1 MWVLYV
7 YSESTVITH
16 CRSNWKLS
24 SQMGLAALK
33 KKSSAC
39 QSLCYRYASVSTR
52 TWSPSCK
59 GFSLHQTLSMALKKM
74 KGRSPVQ
81 ALQCKSLR
89 VRMLSYPQFR
99 FTMLF
104 GPNLVPQPDSR
115 SLQSD
120 RTEVYVMNK
129 SIFHIAGNKASK
141 MNNKAQASRR
151 FLHSPQCPI
160 P

>member
-7 YSESTVITH
+7 YSESTVMTH

-89 VRMLSYPQFR
+89 VRMLNYSEFHFIMPY
-99 FTMLF
+99 
-104 GPNLVPQPDSR
+104 GPVWCHDQTVAIYNQAGMC
-115 SLQSD
+115 QSEGMFHKAD
-120 RTEVYVMNK
+120 R
-129 SIFHIAGNKASK
+129 AQSK
-141 MNNKAQASRR
+141 NNEAHASRR
-151 FLHSPQCPI
+151 SIHLI
-160 P
+160 VL